1 MQTLNEIIENTKKA
15 LISITSKEINCVDDA
30 EERDRD
36 LDNLFGDFEFI
47 SQELQLNLQEITN
60 ARALAKLAKD
70 LGESLSS
77 KELEIGIAYA
87 SNQMS

>member
-1 MQTLNEIIENTKKA
+1 MQTLNKIIENTKKT
-15 LISITSKEINCVDDA
+15 LISITSREINCVDDA
-30 EERDRD
+30 KERDMD
-36 LDNLFGDFEFI
+36 LDNLFTDFVFI
-47 SQELQLNLQEITN
+47 SNELQLNLQEITN
-60 ARALAKLAKD
+60 ALSLAKLAKD